1 MVLNNI
7 HGVGPNQ
14 LLWDLGVDNVHSE
27 GEVRRKIAE
36 MDEKFHLVMIL
47 EHFEVSISIWIKA
60 LRQLKYFLY
69 VSRNP

>member
-7 HGVGPNQ
+7 HSVGPNQ

-47 EHFEVSISIWIKA
+47 EHFEVGKLLTSRSFS
-60 LRQLKYFLY
+60 LKHICYI
-69 VSRNP
+69 